1 MLRTSAYYQ
10 KSKRDFFRK
19 RVLVYTHKVSVVTGQ
34 EARRVL
40 PLGELDINGR
50 LVINSSLK
58 SILQEF
64 EVWTDFNGDENG

>member
-1 MLRTSAYYQ
+1 MLRILAYQ

-19 RVLVYTHKVSVVTGQ
+19 RVYTHKVSVVTRQ
-34 EARRVL
+34 EASRVL

-50 LVINSSLK
+50 LVINASLK

-64 EVWTDFNGDENG
+64 EVWTDFNGDEAG

>member
-40 PLGELDINGR
+40 LFYTSFIPLLATRSFGLPECGI
-50 LVINSSLK
+50 LK
-58 SILQEF
+58 LR
-64 EVWTDFNGDENG
+64 